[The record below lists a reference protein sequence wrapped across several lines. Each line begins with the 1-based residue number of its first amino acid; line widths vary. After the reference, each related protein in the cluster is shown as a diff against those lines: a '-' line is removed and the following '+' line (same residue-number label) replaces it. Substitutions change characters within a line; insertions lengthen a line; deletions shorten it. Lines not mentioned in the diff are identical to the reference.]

1 MGGQHGGIVLDP
13 RSFSTT
19 GCLYYLLTNRL
30 DNVEKWSENPELP
43 RDLNPRTLQYKAEG
57 TWGLTLQHTF
67 VGRRIKPSG
76 G

>member
-1 MGGQHGGIVLDP
+1 MGGEHGGIVLDP
-13 RSFSTT
+13 RSFYTR

-30 DNVEKWSENPELP
+30 DNVEKRSENPELP

-57 TWGLTLQHTF
+57 TWVLSLQYTF